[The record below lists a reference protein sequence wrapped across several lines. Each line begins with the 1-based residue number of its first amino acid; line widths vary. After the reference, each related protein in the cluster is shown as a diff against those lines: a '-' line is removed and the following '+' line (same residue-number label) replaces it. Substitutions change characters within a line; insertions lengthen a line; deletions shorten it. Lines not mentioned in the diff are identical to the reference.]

1 MIIIKEK
8 ISQEKKNSILKTLSI
23 SFITISI
30 VLSMATAIMGKKMFD
45 TNIVN
50 QIKTEM
56 VEKYEIKSNEIDYIR
71 KLDYKFYE
79 IVLDDGDVYIFKK
92 DERGKTIMKHIKDKN
107 KELNIDDK

>member
-1 MIIIKEK
+1 M
-8 ISQEKKNSILKTLSI
+8 SQEKKNSILKTLSI

-30 VLSMATAIMGKKMFD
+30 VLSMATSIMCKKMFD
-45 TNIVN
+45 TNMVN

-79 IVLDDGDVYIFKK
+79 IVLDDGDVYTFKK
-92 DERGKTIMKHIKDKN
+92 DEHGKTIMKHIKGKN
-107 KELNIDDK
+107 KELNIDGE